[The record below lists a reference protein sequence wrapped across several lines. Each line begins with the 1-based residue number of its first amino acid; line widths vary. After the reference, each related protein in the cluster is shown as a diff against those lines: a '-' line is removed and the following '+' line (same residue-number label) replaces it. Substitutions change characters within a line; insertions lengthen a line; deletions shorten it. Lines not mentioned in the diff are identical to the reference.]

1 MGKMGGGGGS
11 EGERQREAY
20 MHVNMHI
27 HVRVCEYVHT
37 HNNEVPHHT
46 RCVRPHPRSVTFQLV
61 YVLQISPT
69 KLKVFLTS
77 TFMGVLRSGLLI
89 SRTRRSLVLALCTF
103 SFYVEGGGGMR
114 VNMYKHNKMSNIPN
128 P

>member
-1 MGKMGGGGGS
+1 MSLSLHPQYHFRLGFTYRWGKGGGGGS

-46 RCVRPHPRSVTFQLV
+46 RCVRPHSPEVGNLPTSVCPPDITNK
-61 YVLQISPT
+61 IKS
-69 KLKVFLTS
+69 
-77 TFMGVLRSGLLI
+77 LLD
-89 SRTRRSLVLALCTF
+89 
-103 SFYVEGGGGMR
+103 
-114 VNMYKHNKMSNIPN
+114 
-128 P
+128 